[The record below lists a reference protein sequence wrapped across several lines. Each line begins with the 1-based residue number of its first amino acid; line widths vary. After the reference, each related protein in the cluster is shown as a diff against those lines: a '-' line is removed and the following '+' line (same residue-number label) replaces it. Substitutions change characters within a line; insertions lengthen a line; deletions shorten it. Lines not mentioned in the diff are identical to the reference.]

1 MANTLTRAL
10 TSDPEDRPWE
20 RAAVRIGVPVAFLAA
35 GVLAYAISHGTATA
49 PEIAFENHFVYAVQL
64 FLLIFYGILL
74 LLVPLVR
81 AIASGELP
89 IELTARGA
97 RFPEKAVKGSLTANQ
112 ELLERLE
119 EVEEALRSQRILGDQ
134 NAARAAEGLLDLA
147 DDLDHLRK
155 ELREALGG
163 PRP

>member
-1 MANTLTRAL
+1 MANGFTRAL

-20 RAAVRIGVPVAFLAA
+20 RAAVRIGVPLAFIAA
-35 GVLAYAISHGTATA
+35 GLLAYGISHGTDEA
-49 PEIAFENHFVYAVQL
+49 PKIAFENHFVYAAQL
-64 FLLIFYGILL
+64 FLLIFYAILL

-81 AIASGELP
+81 GIASGELP

-112 ELLERLE
+112 ELLERVE
-119 EVEEALRSQRILGDQ
+119 EVEEALKSQKALSDE
-134 NAARAAEGLLDLA
+134 NAARAARGLLDLETE
-147 DDLDHLRK
+147 LDGLQK